1 MNDNPL
7 LLAIRRAREEA
18 EQRRIMERAP
28 VKAMP
33 LERLPQPGRDR
44 SDDKAVMRTS

>member
-28 VKAMP
+28 VKAVP
-33 LERLPQPGRDR
+33 LERLPQSGRDR
-44 SDDKAVMRTS
+44 AGDEVVMRTT